1 MYVEIRTLLTD
12 RKSIYFI
19 VASLLGV
26 IWIKILKDKNKRKD
40 RRNPILKF
48 EDTAS

>member
-1 MYVEIRTLLTD
+1 MYIEIRTLLAD
-12 RKSIYFI
+12 RLFTYFI

-26 IWIKILKDKNKRKD
+26 IWIKILEDKNKRKD
-40 RRNPILKF
+40 WRNPILKF